1 MKKLQAFLVIMAT
14 VLIAACGGSSDNTLL
29 NPGGGGV
36 TTAVI
41 ATIELT
47 ASSTTLNSSASGTTK
62 VTIFAV
68 VKDEGNAV
76 VPGAVVGFQTDSGS
90 IAGIQPQTDATGTAI
105 AELTNG
111 ADPSNRTITV
121 TATTDGVSS
130 TITVQVIGTE
140 LSITCP
146 PALALGGTGN
156 CSITLTDFQ
165 GSGIESSVDVSSAN
179 GNTLSDTTVQ
189 TLNSGPVTLVLT
201 ADNPGL
207 DTLTATGLG
216 DTDTTDVDVSG
227 DVFSIQTP
235 AQGQELALNTDETI
249 TLLWTQGGVAQA
261 GEVITF
267 TSTRG
272 TIIGGNGDGTATTDG
287 TGVATIMV
295 NSSSAGPATITVINS
310 ALTITNVEVEFVAD
324 TPATLDL
331 QANPLTV
338 GVAKQ
343 STITATVRDIDG
355 NAVKNKII
363 AFVIE
368 QDSSGNSFLSAGLA
382 VTDSQGRATT
392 VYTAGGVPSAANGVR
407 IRATVQDPTAV
418 TNTVLLTV
426 AERAV
431 DTAIGTGNLI
441 FSPTTSLFSK
451 EWAII
456 VTDTSGTAPE
466 PVANTNV
473 QASIRSVSFHK
484 GQMEL
489 VDVDPTTGIDLDWV
503 PNYAEFGCADED
515 ANQDGFLTP
524 AEDLNGNGSLEAG
537 NRATLTALAP
547 GADSL
552 ACGVISSLGGST
564 TLVQTDS
571 NGIARVCVVYPQSDN
586 LWVDVRITALLTVFG
601 TEYTE
606 SQAFTLEALAE
617 DIDDETAPPP
627 GRFSPFGQNV
637 GCDDPD

>member
-1 MKKLQAFLVIMAT
+1 MYR
-14 VLIAACGGSSDNTLL
+14 
-29 NPGGGGV
+29 
-36 TTAVI
+36 
-41 ATIELT
+41 
-47 ASSTTLNSSASGTTK
+47 
-62 VTIFAV
+62 
-68 VKDEGNAV
+68 
-76 VPGAVVGFQTDSGS
+76 
-90 IAGIQPQTDATGTAI
+90 AI

-121 TATTDGVSS
+121 TATSDDVSS

-156 CSITLTDFQ
+156 CSIILTDFQ

-189 TLNSGPVTLVLT
+189 TLNSGPVTVVLT
-201 ADNPGL
+201 ADNSGL

-216 DTDTTDVDVSG
+216 ETDTADVDVSG
-227 DVFSIQTP
+227 DIFSIQTP
-235 AQGQELALNTDETI
+235 VQDQELALNTNE
-249 TLLWTQGGVAQA
+249 LWTQGGAPQV

-272 TIIGGNGDGTATTDG
+272 AIVGGNGDGTATTDG
-287 TGVATIMV
+287 AGVATIQV
-295 NSSSAGPATITVINS
+295 NSSSAGPATITVINT
-310 ALTITNVEVEFVAD
+310 ALTITNVGVEFVAD

-368 QDSSGNSFLSAGLA
+368 QDSTGNSFLSAGLA

-392 VYTAGGVPSAANGVR
+392 VYTAGGVPSAANGVE

-484 GQMEL
+484 GFMEL
-489 VDVDPTTGIDLDWV
+489 VDVDPTTGVDLDWV

-515 ANQDGFLTP
+515 TDQDGFLTL

-547 GADSL
+547 GADAL

-586 LWVDVRITALLTVFG
+586 LWVNVRITALLTVFG

-617 DIDDETAPPP
+617 DIDDETGPPP
-627 GRFSPFGQNV
+627 GRFSPWGQNV